1 MKAMYLDCFS
11 GISGNMLLGAF
22 LHAGVPLEY
31 LEHEL
36 KRIDFPDIYHIHS
49 CTVNKNGIQAVH
61 MDVELPEQ
69 DNHIHT
75 HENDH
80 LDHKKPEHDHLHL
93 HEDHH
98 HTQSYNHNHEH
109 AHRTFSDIRTLLIN
123 SHLSESVIEKSISI
137 FNRLAEAEG
146 SVHGRPKEDVAFH
159 EVGAV
164 DSIVDIVG
172 AAICMDYMK
181 IEKVFVSKVN
191 TGSGYVHCAHGLMMV
206 PAPATAELLKSF
218 PTYKAGAEKEL
229 TTPTG
234 AAIINT
240 MAEYSESLPF
250 SADLIAYGAGTMDL
264 KIPNVL
270 RIYIGEWQ
278 NKTEST
284 KYLLETNIDDMNPQI
299 YGYLYECLLSAGAL
313 DVWTSPI
320 YMKKNRPAHTLSLL
334 VDEKKLATCTEIIM
348 RETSTIGIRV
358 FRLDDRVE
366 AERTIETVKTKYGNI
381 RCKISKYQ
389 GRTVSITPEYDD
401 CRKIAIDSKVPLKLI
416 QQEAL
421 LNHN

>member
-1 MKAMYLDCFS
+1 MKALYLDCFS

-31 LEHEL
+31 LKQEL
-36 KRIDFPDIYHIHS
+36 KRIELPDEYYIHLAV
-49 CTVNKNGIQAVH
+49 VNKNGIQAVH
-61 MDVELPEQ
+61 MDVNIPDQ
-69 DNHIHT
+69 YDHNHSHIDNQH
-75 HENDH
+75 
-80 LDHKKPEHDHLHL
+80 
-93 HEDHH
+93 
-98 HTQSYNHNHEH
+98 SHNHEH
-109 AHRTFSDIRTLLIN
+109 MHHHHNETCHEPDTGCKHGHGHTHRNFKDICAMLTN
-123 SHLSESVIEKSISI
+123 SHLSESVIKKSISI
-137 FNRLAEAEG
+137 FDKLAEAEG
-146 SVHGRPKEDVAFH
+146 IVHGRPKDEVAFH

-172 AAICMDYMK
+172 AAICMEYMK
-181 IEKVFVSKVN
+181 IEKLFVSKVN

-234 AAIINT
+234 AAIIST
-240 MAEYSESLPF
+240 LAEYSDNLPF
-250 SADLIAYGAGTMDL
+250 PADKVAYGAGTMDL
-264 KIPNVL
+264 EIPNVL

-278 NKTEST
+278 DKTENT

-334 VDEKKLATCTEIIM
+334 VDEKCLDICSEIIM

-358 FRLDDRVE
+358 FRLDDRIE
-366 AERTIETVKTKYGNI
+366 AERTIETVKTRYGNI

-389 GRTVSITPEYDD
+389 GRTVSVTPEYDD
-401 CRKIAIDSKVPLKLI
+401 CRKIAIDSKVPLKLL
-416 QQEAL
+416 QQEVL
-421 LNHN
+421 LSRQ